1 MLDLFSLFRTFFI
14 YYTKGFVP
22 PTSHLLFW
30 FMFISGLQTL
40 LFAMWFDMQ
49 YNRDLK

>member
-1 MLDLFSLFRTFFI
+1 
-14 YYTKGFVP
+14 VP